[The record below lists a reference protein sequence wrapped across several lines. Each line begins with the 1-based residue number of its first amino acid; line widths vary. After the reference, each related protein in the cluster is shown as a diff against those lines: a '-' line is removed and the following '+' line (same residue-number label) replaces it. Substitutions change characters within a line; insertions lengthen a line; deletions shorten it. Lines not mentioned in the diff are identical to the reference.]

1 MSNGTIIVTFF
12 YNMTNARAMPH
23 QLLKKKKIVTS
34 YLFVLIHF
42 IFKN

>member
-23 QLLKKKKIVTS
+23 QLLKKKIVTS